1 MGDVDRVTFVRVL
14 LSSSTGSN
22 VLIYQVSYFWLFGQV
37 LIIIAPQAGFPSHSV
52 SLGHFVQNSFVI
64 LPTVTCS

>member
-37 LIIIAPQAGFPSHSV
+37 LIIIAPRQV
-52 SLGHFVQNSFVI
+52 SLPTLCLLDI
-64 LPTVTCS
+64 LCKILL